1 MVLAV
6 VATTA
11 ARTLPADSFRL
22 LMARVGRAYLVGALA
37 GWLVIGVSGLM
48 LARARAGSIAALSQS
63 AWGRTLELKTGLAVA
78 AVLVTL
84 GHGWTGSRTIETRG
98 TRVARPQLRPA
109 RADAGDRHSC
119 RPPYAGVTAVR
130 PSTPLRG
137 A

>member
-1 MVLAV
+1 VLAV

-11 ARTLPADSFRL
+11 ARALPADSFRL
-22 LMARVGRAYLVGALA
+22 LMARVGRAYLAGALA

-84 GHGWTGSRTIETRG
+84 GHGWVGSRTRSRRAVLAS
-98 TRVARPQLRPA
+98 RVLSSVLLVLTLAIFAL
-109 RADAGDRHSC
+109 
-119 RPPYAGVTAVR
+119 AVR
-130 PSTPLRG
+130 LTQ

>member
-11 ARTLPADSFRL
+11 ARALPADSFRL
-22 LMARVGRAYLVGALA
+22 LMARVGRAYLAGALA

-48 LARARAGSIAALSQS
+48 LARARAGSIAVLSQS

-84 GHGWTGSRTIETRG
+84 GHGWAGSRRRSKRAVLAS
-98 TRVARPQLRPA
+98 RVLSSVLLVLTLAIFAL
-109 RADAGDRHSC
+109 
-119 RPPYAGVTAVR
+119 AVR
-130 PSTPLRG
+130 LTQV
-137 A
+137 